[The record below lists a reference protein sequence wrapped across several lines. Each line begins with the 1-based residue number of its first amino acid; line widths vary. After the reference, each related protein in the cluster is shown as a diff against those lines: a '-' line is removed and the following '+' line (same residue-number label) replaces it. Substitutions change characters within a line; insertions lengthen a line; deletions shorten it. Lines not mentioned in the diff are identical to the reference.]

1 MTWWFYLWLGVVA
14 FSIILEFITADLVSI
29 WFAGGGLVGM
39 VFDAFSVAYYV
50 QIPVFVVT
58 VALLLFLCR
67 KPIIKL
73 MKKEDF
79 KSNAQS
85 VIGKEVTLLSDV
97 SFEKAGSVKI
107 NGVVWSAVG
116 QKDSDVIEQ
125 GKIVII
131 TEIKGNKLIVKEKDY
146 E

>member
-1 MTWWFYLWLGVVA
+1 MTWWFYLWMGVVA
-14 FSIILEFITADLVSI
+14 FSIILEFITAELVSI

-39 VFDAFSVAYYV
+39 VLDSCSVAYYI

-58 VALLLFLCR
+58 VAILLFLCR
-67 KPIIKL
+67 KPIMKL

-85 VIGKEVTLLSDV
+85 VIGKEVTLLSNIN
-97 SFEKAGSVKI
+97 FEQAGSVKI
-107 NGVVWSAVG
+107 NGIVWTAVG
-116 QKDSDVIEQ
+116 QNDGDSIEQ
-125 GKIVII
+125 GKIVVV
-131 TEIKGNKLIVKEKDY
+131 TEIKGNKLIVKEKTY